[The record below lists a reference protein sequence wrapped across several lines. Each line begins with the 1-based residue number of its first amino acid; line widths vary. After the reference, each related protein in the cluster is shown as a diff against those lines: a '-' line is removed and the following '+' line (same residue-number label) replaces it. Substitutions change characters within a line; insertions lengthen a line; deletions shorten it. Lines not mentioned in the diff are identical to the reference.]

1 MKIHLNNIIIIGQ
14 KINILVINNFG
25 IIIMNFLFLKYIYLH
40 FEIEKKIKN
49 NNKIKFLNPSR
60 SAGQTGPTEAH

>member
-40 FEIEKKIKN
+40 FEIEKKN
-49 NNKIKFLNPSR
+49 
-60 SAGQTGPTEAH
+60 